1 MPLRVVSY
9 TVYSVPV
16 WSLAAEVQKLTT
28 RSITFL
34 LSPMSRPLSGA
45 HRHGQTSIEPTPEHS
60 TTGPP
65 QSSSLH
71 SASLQIIEWAD
82 EVLATLD
89 ANSNW
94 ARRRK
99 KHVSQRAS
107 LNAGRRVTKQAQVQ
121 AESAEVERP
130 ETPGARD
137 ELPTVAATGMG
148 TACATYPLT
157 ARRLRQRCRAAT
169 SSATQRRGT

>member
-1 MPLRVVSY
+1 
-9 TVYSVPV
+9 
-16 WSLAAEVQKLTT
+16 
-28 RSITFL
+28 
-34 LSPMSRPLSGA
+34 MSRPLSGA
-45 HRHGQTSIEPTPEHS
+45 HRHGQASIEPTPEHS

-107 LNAGRRVTKQAQVQ
+107 LNAGRRVTKQAQAQVQ
-121 AESAEVERP
+121 VAIDETQVPEQSSPESFLTRLRRVELTEAP
-130 ETPGARD
+130 P
-137 ELPTVAATGMG
+137 ATG
-148 TACATYPLT
+148 LT
-157 ARRLRQRCRAAT
+157 LSHVPHRLGGPPPQQAHR
-169 SSATQRRGT
+169 S

>member
-1 MPLRVVSY
+1 MSLVTPS
-9 TVYSVPV
+9 TSVQYMYGH
-16 WSLAAEVQKLTT
+16 LAAVVQKLTT

-45 HRHGQTSIEPTPEHS
+45 HRHGQASIEPTPEHS

-107 LNAGRRVTKQAQVQ
+107 LNAGRRVTKVPAQSSP
-121 AESAEVERP
+121 ESF
-130 ETPGARD
+130 
-137 ELPTVAATGMG
+137 
-148 TACATYPLT
+148 LT
-157 ARRLRQRCRAAT
+157 RLRRVEPPTT
-169 SSATQRRGT
+169 SLTLSHVPHRLGGPPPQQAHRS